1 MAELGKPNATEGD
14 PLQQRRRELLG
25 IYKTING
32 ELADLNWTLAELEQQ
47 IATLAAEVTVA
58 AHPETR
64 LRLLDL
70 RRWQGALEERILSH
84 LYRVDEVLAALERLQ
99 TDRHRSG

>member
-1 MAELGKPNATEGD
+1 MAESGSSDPAEGD
-14 PLQQRRRELLG
+14 LVQQQRRELLS

-47 IATLAAEVTVA
+47 IASLTAELSVA
-58 AHPETR
+58 THPETQR
-64 LRLLDL
+64 RLLDL

-84 LYRVDEVLAALERLQ
+84 LYQIDEVLAALERLQ
-99 TDRHRSG
+99 SDRHRSG

>member
-1 MAELGKPNATEGD
+1 MAEPGNPHPTESY
-14 PLQQRRRELLG
+14 PVQQRRRELLS

-47 IATLAAEVTVA
+47 IATLAAESSDAT
-58 AHPETR
+58 HPEAR

-70 RRWQGALEERILSH
+70 RRWQGALEERILGH
-84 LYRVDEVLAALERLQ
+84 LYQIDEVLAALEQLQ
-99 TDRHRSG
+99 AGRHRSE